1 MAAALPVITALAP
14 LVFQGIGALSNKKPQ
29 EYSSGLSPQD
39 QNQQNWMRQQV
50 MQQQAQGPS
59 KASRD
64 AQAFL
69 YRRFG
74 LGNAPQYAGTPQGVP
89 PQGQGQPPMGGGQ
102 GIGGGQPGIDPRML
116 AAFMQS
122 RQQGGGAGNMAG
134 AGW

>member
-1 MAAALPVITALAP
+1 MASALPIITALAP

-74 LGNAPQYAGTPQGVP
+74 LGNAPQYPGIPLGVQPQ
-89 PQGQGQPPMGGGQ
+89 QQPPVGGGQ
-102 GIGGGQPGIDPRML
+102 GMGGGGIDPAML